1 MVQLARALLDHQSS
15 PQTLNDLCN
24 QVLDE
29 NGVRQLS
36 ALLQPPHVRALQR
49 WPREGGGG
57 IHGVMDVLV
66 AVSTILRSPLPQQS
80 FEFPKAT
87 LIRWQHAMYNEGVIM
102 GALSTL
108 RFVAKRHNSS
118 YHSPYAA
125 IDLLSRLVLLSS
137 NFLNQFMS
145 LRGLAT
151 LRDNDA
157 FSETAPV
164 KIIVNSLLIASQVL
178 HFGYY
183 MHINTILSLLD
194 A

>member
-1 MVQLARALLDHQSS
+1 M
-15 PQTLNDLCN
+15 
-24 QVLDE
+24 
-29 NGVRQLS
+29 
-36 ALLQPPHVRALQR
+36 
-49 WPREGGGG
+49 
-57 IHGVMDVLV
+57 
-66 AVSTILRSPLPQQS
+66 
-80 FEFPKAT
+80 
-87 LIRWQHAMYNEGVIM
+87 
-102 GALSTL
+102 
-108 RFVAKRHNSS
+108 
-118 YHSPYAA
+118 
-125 IDLLSRLVLLSS
+125 LLSS